1 MSTDSTSKC
10 LGNIYTPMASL
21 INLPHIVNPNHV
33 TSSLLGLLARR
44 DIYKMADLPPK
55 RLLDD
60 VVNTR
65 TMRSTSSTA
74 DDMRRARDIRFR
86 TVVLRLDPA
95 GKPYSRLDVAHG
107 LMQASVFKDSFKEI
121 EGLGSLSRNA

>member
-1 MSTDSTSKC
+1 MSDSQ
-10 LGNIYTPMASL
+10 
-21 INLPHIVNPNHV
+21 
-33 TSSLLGLLARR
+33 
-44 DIYKMADLPPK
+44 PK
-55 RLLDD
+55 RLLDEI
-60 VVNTR
+60 VNTR
-65 TMRSTSSTA
+65 TVRSTSSTVE
-74 DDMRRARDIRFR
+74 DVRRARDIRSR